1 MITQL
6 IGLLQPFLELRCG
19 PVSANKSLSLEYNSL
34 PPQLFIVKAL
44 RARHFMLAALC
55 LLVLLAN
62 ILAIALSGLFLE
74 NTIYVPKSHQFQPVY
89 TDKFVSINGTIGPQ
103 YNAYLSGITSY
114 NGMKSGA
121 YSGGNG
127 LDQFYILVS
136 NLTAGTPLPSW
147 TDERYFYVPFES
159 AVSNRS
165 KNATAQQLAATTTAL
180 GAELSCTELAP
191 GLGSGPNSY
200 NLTIADNVANMN
212 VTMQRDNGD
221 VVSCSILD
229 TTIMKGL
236 TSSACPRGPSTLE
249 LILSPQV
256 SSDTMPQEEYE
267 FCSTL
272 VLTVW
277 SRHGSIC
284 NSNQTVLNAT
294 DTTLALGCQ
303 PSIAAGAANVTVDG
317 NGNLQRV
324 DPFNATTVY
333 DTSKHFS
340 NAPRELFRQAHRYFI
355 NNQNN
360 GGEGTG
366 RTWHNDS
373 LPSDFHNYLIAKR
386 NVSGIGHALLDPEAP
401 VPDRKTATDAFSQA
415 YAEIFAIWLGSH
427 ADRLLLPPAENTNLT
442 DGHLISEETR
452 IFLSEPM
459 FALAVAILSLYVV
472 MPLVVYTRRPGAF
485 LPQLPTT
492 LASLIAIV
500 AASGAVRDMK
510 ETSGMGGKERK
521 RWLEGLGSEEGYSER
536 TYAYGSYVGMDGRVH
551 VGIEK
556 APFVNV
562 KVPLGRKSRAAGW
575 WERGE
580 KRDDSEDAG
589 KRTWPSLLLPPQ
601 LRRKLSGTSEQDS
614 LVTTQRPERTR
625 SSSDDAD
632 AAAAGRVESTGATTP
647 DGSGGEPDDGE
658 AQRQHR
664 QRRLQGRSWW
674 RVWAR

>member
-1 MITQL
+1 
-6 IGLLQPFLELRCG
+6 
-19 PVSANKSLSLEYNSL
+19 
-34 PPQLFIVKAL
+34 
-44 RARHFMLAALC
+44 
-55 LLVLLAN
+55 
-62 ILAIALSGLFLE
+62 
-74 NTIYVPKSHQFQPVY
+74 
-89 TDKFVSINGTIGPQ
+89 
-103 YNAYLSGITSY
+103 
-114 NGMKSGA
+114 
-121 YSGGNG
+121 
-127 LDQFYILVS
+127 
-136 NLTAGTPLPSW
+136 
-147 TDERYFYVPFES
+147 
-159 AVSNRS
+159 
-165 KNATAQQLAATTTAL
+165 
-180 GAELSCTELAP
+180 
-191 GLGSGPNSY
+191 
-200 NLTIADNVANMN
+200 
-212 VTMQRDNGD
+212 
-221 VVSCSILD
+221 
-229 TTIMKGL
+229 
-236 TSSACPRGPSTLE
+236 
-249 LILSPQV
+249 
-256 SSDTMPQEEYE
+256 MPQEEYE

-324 DPFNATTVY
+324 DPFNTTTVY

-355 NNQNN
+355 NNQNNQNN

-459 FALAVAILSLYVV
+459 FALTVAILSLYVV
-472 MPLVVYTRRPGAF
+472 TPFVVYIRRPGAF

-510 ETSGMGGKERK
+510 GTSGMGGKERK
-521 RWLEGLGSEEGYSER
+521 RWLEGLGSEEGYGER

-562 KVPLGRKSRAAGW
+562 KVPLGRKSRAGW
-575 WERGE
+575 WKRGE
-580 KRDDSEDAG
+580 KRDNGEDAG

-601 LRRKLSGTSEQDS
+601 LRRKLSGTSEQDG

-664 QRRLQGRSWW
+664 QRRLQSRS
-674 RVWAR
+674 